1 MKKIYKHR
9 IKAGSSRLM
18 AQVLKFPEQVDSRMD
33 GKICRITVTSYTIK
47 DNIKPS
53 YQEKYKDEHLYQIEI
68 LDIPEK
74 EFLVFACLLENLD
87 EVVVVD
93 NNSVKEN

>member
-33 GKICRITVTSYTIK
+33 EKICRITVTSYTIK
-47 DNIKPS
+47 DNIKS
-53 YQEKYKDEHLYQIEI
+53 AFQEQYKNEHLYQIKI
-68 LDIPEK
+68 IDIPEK
-74 EFLVFACLLENLD
+74 EFLVFESLLENLD
-87 EVVVVD
+87 EVVIT
-93 NNSVKEN
+93 NE

>member
-1 MKKIYKHR
+1 
-9 IKAGSSRLM
+9 M